1 MIELACKDV
10 VFHFNKG
17 HLTDP
22 TIPMWVVKTQGK
34 TYYVEHVECTVP
46 WSTKETPDNP
56 STKGSIK
63 VKDCL
68 LVIDKDNC
76 ANITKLTEHD
86 KIRLNNE
93 AKGITRIIYGANTKT
108 DVESSI
114 KQTNVK
120 HGPFK
125 KIGGRCGSTFYVTDI
140 MNKPS
145 LTMLSLTAG
154 DKFRILMPNEQYYQ
168 DYDDPNHDP
177 DWYWK
182 DEENDGNEDED

>member
-1 MIELACKDV
+1 MAQILEIACKDL

-22 TIPMWVVKTQGK
+22 TIPMWTVKTQGK
-34 TYYVEHVECTVP
+34 SYYVEHVECSVP

-63 VKDCL
+63 VKNCL
-68 LVIDKDNC
+68 LIIDDENC
-76 ANITKLTEHD
+76 ANITELTQQD
-86 KIRLNNE
+86 KIRLHNE
-93 AKGITRIIYGANTKT
+93 AKGITRILYNWNCKK
-108 DVESSI
+108 DVEDAINQSKI
-114 KQTNVK
+114 K

-125 KIGGRCGSTFYVTDI
+125 KIGGRCGSTFFVTDI
-140 MNKPS
+140 MNKS
-145 LTMLSLTAG
+145 ELSFLTLSAG
-154 DKFRILMPNEQYYQ
+154 DKFRILMPNEKSYQ

-182 DEENDGNEDED
+182 EHDEDYD

>member
-1 MIELACKDV
+1 M
-10 VFHFNKG
+10 FHFNKG

-34 TYYVEHVECTVP
+34 SYYVEHVECTVP

-68 LVIDKDNC
+68 LVIDEENC
-76 ANITKLTEHD
+76 ANITKLTAHD
-86 KIRLNNE
+86 MIRLRNE
-93 AKGITRIIYGANTKT
+93 AKGITRIVYTYNGKK
-108 DVESSI
+108 DVEDAINQSKI
-114 KQTNVK
+114 K

-125 KIGGRCGSTFYVTDI
+125 TLGGRCGTKFYVTEI
-140 MNKPS
+140 MNKS
-145 LTMLSLTAG
+145 ELSFLTLSAG
-154 DKFRILMPNEQYYQ
+154 DKFRVLMPNEKQYQ

-182 DEENDGNEDED
+182 QEDEYDEED

>member
-1 MIELACKDV
+1 

-34 TYYVEHVECTVP
+34 SFYVEHVDCSRP

-68 LVIDKDNC
+68 LVIDEENC
-76 ANITKLTEHD
+76 ANITKLMEHD
-86 KIRLNNE
+86 KIRLRNE
-93 AKGITRIIYGANTKT
+93 AKGITRIVYTRNGKK
-108 DVESSI
+108 DVENAI
-114 KQTNVK
+114 KQSKIK
-120 HGPFK
+120 HGTFK
-125 KIGGRCGSTFYVTDI
+125 TIGGRCGTTFYVTDI
-140 MNKPS
+140 MNKS
-145 LTMLSLTAG
+145 ELSFLTLSAG
-154 DKFRILMPNEQYYQ
+154 DKFRVLMPNEKQYQ
-168 DYDDPNHDP
+168 DYDDLNHDP

-182 DEENDGNEDED
+182 QMNEHDEED